1 MDNNKNAIPF
11 LDLIS
16 QHSPLKDELMQVVSG
31 AIDSAGFI
39 GGPLVS
45 GFEGDFARYV
55 QTQYAIG
62 VGSGTDALRLA
73 LLALGIRK
81 GARVIT
87 VPNTFIATTEA
98 ISQAGA
104 SIDFVDV
111 DEDTCLMDP
120 GCLED
125 FLRDCFAKRPK
136 SQRPVAVVPVHL
148 YGQCA
153 DMDAIRGLANKY
165 ELKVLEDAA
174 QAHGA
179 TYKGKSAGGLGDA
192 AAFSFYPGKNLG
204 ALGEAGAVT
213 TNYPEVADKVRILRD
228 HGQRT
233 KYFHSLEGY
242 NSRLDAIQAGFLRV
256 KLRRLDEWNEKRRR
270 IAAIYDQSFD
280 GIGGIRPVKILPYN
294 HSCYHLYVIHVT
306 QRDALKPWLEAKR
319 IAIGLHYPLPLHLQE
334 CYRHLGYSPGSFPRA
349 ERSAAELLSLPIYP
363 DLAEEQARRVAQ
375 EVLNF
380 LHQRT

>member
-1 MDNNKNAIPF
+1 MNNNTDDIPF
-11 LDLIS
+11 LDLIA
-16 QHSPLKDELMQVVSG
+16 QHSPLKDELMQVMSG

-45 GFEGDFARYV
+45 GFEADFARYV
-55 QTQYAIG
+55 RTQYAVG

-73 LLALGIRK
+73 LMALGIGG

-104 SIDFVDV
+104 QIDFVDV
-111 DEDTCLMDP
+111 DGDTCLMDP
-120 GCLED
+120 NSLED
-125 FLRDCFAKRPK
+125 FLKDCFAKRKPAE
-136 SQRPVAVVPVHL
+136 RPVAVVPVHL

-153 DMDAIRGLANKY
+153 DMDAIQGLAKRY

-213 TNYPEVADKVRILRD
+213 TDDGAVAEKVRILRD
-228 HGQRT
+228 HGQHT
-233 KYFHSLEGY
+233 KYYHSMEGY

-256 KLRRLDEWNEKRRR
+256 KLRYLDEWNDQRRQ
-270 IAAIYDQSFD
+270 IAALYDQAFAGVD
-280 GIGGIRPVKILPYN
+280 EVRPIDIAPGNV
-294 HSCYHLYVIHVT
+294 SCYHLYVIRVKE
-306 QRDALKPWLEAKR
+306 RDALQVKLKEAG
-319 IAIGLHYPLPLHLQE
+319 IMTGLHYPLPLHVQE
-334 CYRHLGYSPGSFPRA
+334 CYKTLGFGKGAFPRA
-349 ERSAAELLSLPIYP
+349 EKAASELLSLPMYP
-363 DLAEEQARRVAQ
+363 SMRLEQAARVAQ
-375 EVLNF
+375 HIKQFVSVL
-380 LHQRT
+380 

>member
-1 MDNNKNAIPF
+1 MNINKDAIPF
-11 LDLIS
+11 LDLIA

-45 GFEGDFARYV
+45 GFEADFARYV
-55 QTQYAIG
+55 RTQYAVG

-73 LLALGIRK
+73 LMALGIGE

-104 SIDFVDV
+104 QIDFVDV
-111 DEDTCLMDP
+111 DEDTCLMNP
-120 GCLED
+120 NCLED
-125 FLRDCFAKRPK
+125 FLRGCFAKRTK
-136 SQRPVAVVPVHL
+136 AERPVAIVPVHL

-153 DMDAIRGLANKY
+153 DMDAIQNLATRY

-179 TYKGKSAGGLGDA
+179 TYRGKPAGGLGDA

-213 TNYPEVADKVRILRD
+213 TNNPAVAEKVRILRD
-228 HGQRT
+228 HGQQT

-256 KLRRLDEWNEKRRR
+256 KLRYLDEWNHQRRQLSQ
-270 IAAIYDQSFD
+270 IYDQAFAEVE
-280 GIGGIRPVKILPYN
+280 GIRPVRILPHN
-294 HSCYHLYVIHVT
+294 HSCYHLYVIQVA
-306 QRDALKPWLEAKR
+306 QRDALKAWLEAKG
-319 IAIGLHYPLPLHLQE
+319 IATGLHYPLPLHLQE
-334 CYRHLGYSPGSFPRA
+334 CYRHLGYSRGSFPGA

-363 DLAEEQARRVAQ
+363 SLEAEQAMRVAQ

-380 LHQRT
+380 LHQRA

>member
-1 MDNNKNAIPF
+1 MNIDKDVIPF
-11 LDLIS
+11 LDLIA

-45 GFEGDFARYV
+45 GFEADFARYV
-55 QTQYAIG
+55 RTQYAVG

-73 LLALGIRK
+73 LVAVGI
-81 GARVIT
+81 GGGSRVIT

-104 SIDFVDV
+104 QIDFVDI

-120 GCLED
+120 NCLED
-125 FLRDCFAKRPK
+125 FLRKCFATRTKAE
-136 SQRPVAVVPVHL
+136 RPVAVVPVHL

-153 DMDAIRGLANKY
+153 DMDAMQALANRY
-165 ELKVLEDAA
+165 DLKILEDAA

-213 TNYPEVADKVRILRD
+213 TDDRSVAEKVQILRD
-228 HGQRT
+228 HGQQR
-233 KYFHSLEGY
+233 KYYHSMEGY
-242 NSRLDAIQAGFLRV
+242 NNRLDAIQAGFLRI
-256 KLRRLDEWNEKRRR
+256 KLSHLNDWNDQRRQ
-270 IAAIYDQSFD
+270 IAGLYDQGFA
-280 GIGGIRPVKILPYN
+280 GVEGVRPVTIAPGN
-294 HSCYHLYVIHVT
+294 VSCYHLYVIRV
-306 QRDALKPWLEAKR
+306 QDRDALQVKLKEAG
-319 IAIGLHYPLPLHLQE
+319 IMTGLHYPLPLHLQE
-334 CYRHLGYSPGSFPRA
+334 CYKTLGFGKGAFPRA
-349 ERSAAELLSLPIYP
+349 EKVASELLSLPIYP
-363 DLAEEQARRVAQ
+363 SMRLEHAARVAQ
-375 EVLNF
+375 QVTQFVSVL
-380 LHQRT
+380 

>member
-1 MDNNKNAIPF
+1 MDINKEVIPF
-11 LDLIS
+11 LDLIA
-16 QHSPLKDELMQVVSG
+16 QHSPLKDELMQVMSG

-45 GFEGDFARYV
+45 GFEADFARYV
-55 QTQYAIG
+55 RTQYAVG

-73 LLALGIRK
+73 LMALGIGG

-104 SIDFVDV
+104 QIDFVDV
-111 DEDTCLMDP
+111 DGDTCLMDP
-120 GCLED
+120 NSLED
-125 FLRDCFAKRPK
+125 FLKDCFAKSKPAE
-136 SQRPVAVVPVHL
+136 RPVAIVPVHL

-153 DMDAIRGLANKY
+153 DMDAITALAKRY

-213 TNYPEVADKVRILRD
+213 TDDRAVAEKVQILRD
-228 HGQRT
+228 HGQST
-233 KYFHSLEGY
+233 KYYHGVEGY

-256 KLRRLDEWNEKRRR
+256 KLPYLDEWNDQRRQ
-270 IAAIYDQSFD
+270 IAAIYDQSFAGD
-280 GIGGIRPVKILPYN
+280 DEVRPVRIAPGN
-294 HSCYHLYVIHVT
+294 VSCYHLYVIRV
-306 QRDALKPWLEAKR
+306 RERGALQAKLKESG
-319 IAIGLHYPLPLHLQE
+319 IMTGLHYPLPLHLQE
-334 CYRHLGYSPGSFPRA
+334 CYTPLGFGKGAFPRA
-349 ERSAAELLSLPIYP
+349 EKAASELLSLPMYP
-363 DLAEEQARRVAQ
+363 SMRLEQAARVAQ
-375 EVLNF
+375 KIKQFVPVL
-380 LHQRT
+380 